1 MVMEGIVYYVDFLKY
16 LLNFGRM
23 HPFLKK
29 LDFVTKLVSML
40 KFHKQPKVVSAVCA
54 TLNEVSK
61 LPIFYPQL
69 VGEMQLDIM
78 LQTLLKQTSDESL
91 LDVLIKVMEMTKVP
105 IKFFIAA
112 KILKISE
119 MTSFIEALSP
129 IKVVALLKILYY
141 ISSRLDN

>member
-1 MVMEGIVYYVDFLKY
+1 VVMEGIVYYIDFLKY
-16 LLNFGRM
+16 LLNFCRM

-40 KFHKQPKVVSAVCA
+40 KFHKQPQVVSAVCA

>member
-1 MVMEGIVYYVDFLKY
+1 MVMEGIVYYIDFLKY
-16 LLNFGRM
+16 LLNFCRM

-40 KFHKQPKVVSAVCA
+40 KFHKQPQVVSAVCA

>member
-1 MVMEGIVYYVDFLKY
+1 
-16 LLNFGRM
+16 M
-23 HPFLKK
+23 HQYLKK

-40 KFHKQPKVVSAVCA
+40 KFHKQPQVVSAVCA

-61 LPIFYPQL
+61 LPLFYQQL

-119 MTSFIEALSP
+119 MTPFIEALSP